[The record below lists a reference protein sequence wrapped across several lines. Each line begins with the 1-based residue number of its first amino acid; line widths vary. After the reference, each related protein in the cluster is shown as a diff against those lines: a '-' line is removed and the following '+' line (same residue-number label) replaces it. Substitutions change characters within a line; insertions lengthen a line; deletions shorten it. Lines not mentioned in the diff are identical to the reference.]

1 VRDIPDRRG
10 LAHAVREALAD
21 LIKQQRDDVA
31 DYEKWLQEAEALI
44 KGRSVETVYPSNAG
58 HHHL

>member
-21 LIKQQRDDVA
+21 LIKQQRDVVA
-31 DYEKWLQEAEALI
+31 DYEK
-44 KGRSVETVYPSNAG
+44 
-58 HHHL
+58 